1 MLKNYLA
8 DDIPNKIEIKS
19 WFFYWCCTVLYV
31 ILNPTP
37 APRVDQILSS
47 RPYGFVTVLRVDVKK
62 IGLRC
67 LESNEIEPLASNDL
81 SQLGDSKLSLV
92 RCRRL

>member
-1 MLKNYLA
+1 M
-8 DDIPNKIEIKS
+8 
-19 WFFYWCCTVLYV
+19 
-31 ILNPTP
+31 
-37 APRVDQILSS
+37 DQILSS